1 MTIQLLVRYQD
12 PADERP
18 RVGLLRDGRLHTL
31 ADVPSMSALLTRTRD
46 EVRRACDEARP
57 VEPGDVQLLAPGAG
71 QPVAPADETRLVAA
85 ADVRTVEHGD
95 ARTVEQGDVR
105 PVAPGDVRLAV
116 PGQVQLL
123 APVDGHTEVWAAGVT
138 YRRSV
143 QARVLE
149 SEHTPDVYDRVYN
162 AERPELF
169 FKSTAWRVVAS
180 GQPVAI
186 RSDSPVNVPEPE
198 LAVVINAHGE
208 VVGYTVANDMSSRSI
223 EGENPLYLPQAKV
236 YLGSCALGP
245 GIRPAWE
252 LADPY
257 ALRIS
262 MTIDRDGVAVW
273 SGEAGTGELQRRID
287 ELARYLWRAE
297 EFPYGVV
304 LCTGTC
310 LVPDLPFTLEPGD
323 RVRIGISGIGT
334 LENPVVRG
342 KAAMSWL
349 TGEAR

>member
-1 MTIQLLVRYQD
+1 MMIQLLVRYRD

-18 RVGLLRDGRLHTL
+18 RVGLLRDGRLYAI
-31 ADVPSMSALLTRTRD
+31 ADVGSMSALLTRTVGELRQ
-46 EVRRACDEARP
+46 ACEQA
-57 VEPGDVQLLAPGAG
+57 VLAEPIASD
-71 QPVAPADETRLVAA
+71 D
-85 ADVRTVEHGD
+85 
-95 ARTVEQGDVR
+95 
-105 PVAPGDVRLAV
+105 
-116 PGQVQLL
+116 VQLL

-149 SEHTPDVYDRVYN
+149 SEHTPDVYDRVYQ
-162 AERPELF
+162 AERPEIF

-186 RSDSPVNVPEPE
+186 RADSAVNVPEPE

-208 VVGYTVANDMSSRSI
+208 VVGYTVGNDMSSRTI

-252 LADPY
+252 LTDPY
-257 ALRIS
+257 ALRIG
-262 MTIDRDGVAVW
+262 MTIDRDGASAW
-273 SGEAGTGELQRRID
+273 SGEASTEELQRPID
-287 ELARYLWRAE
+287 ELATYLWRAD
-297 EFPYGVV
+297 EFPHGVV

-323 RVRIGISGIGT
+323 RVRIDISGIGT

-349 TGEAR
+349 TGNG